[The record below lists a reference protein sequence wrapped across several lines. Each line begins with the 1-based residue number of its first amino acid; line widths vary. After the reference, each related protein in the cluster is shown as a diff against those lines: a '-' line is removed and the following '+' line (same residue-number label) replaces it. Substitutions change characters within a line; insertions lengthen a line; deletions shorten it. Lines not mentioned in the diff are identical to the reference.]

1 MTTEPPTPDD
11 PRSVDD
17 LLAADDLLSADDLAG
32 PDDLDGHTIEQLSD
46 YLDSGRT
53 PRDPSIESSPGCLIA
68 LESLER
74 LRSSAWAMLEEDAAS
89 SADGDTAWLSRVMGS
104 ISREARRGR
113 DIPIAA
119 APAAPPSPAVSLV
132 SLSVTEGSVRGL
144 IRSAADG
151 VGGAVVGRCTLRG
164 DVTVPGEPITVE
176 IAADV
181 AWGENLTDVAHEMRD
196 RIRAA
201 LALHTELVLAEIN
214 VTIQDIHFPSPQ
226 HPPATGDAS

>member
-1 MTTEPPTPDD
+1 MTTELPAPLDSED
-11 PRSVDD
+11 R
-17 LLAADDLLSADDLAG
+17 
-32 PDDLDGHTIEQLSD
+32 DDLDGHTIEQLGD

-74 LRSSAWAMLEEDAAS
+74 LRNSAWAMLEDDAAS
-89 SADGDTAWLSRVMGS
+89 STEGDTAWLSRVMGS

-119 APAAPPSPAVSLV
+119 TGPSDSALSAASPSVTE
-132 SLSVTEGSVRGL
+132 LSVTEGSVRGL
-144 IRSAADG
+144 IRAAADG
-151 VGGAVVGRCTLRG
+151 VGGAVIGRCTLVG
-164 DVTVPGEPITVE
+164 DVTVPGEPIIVE

-181 AWGENLTDVAHEMRD
+181 AWGETLPEVAHEMRD

-214 VTIQDIHFPSPQ
+214 VTIQDIHFHPPQ
-226 HPPATGDAS
+226 HPLSPEALLEGDAS